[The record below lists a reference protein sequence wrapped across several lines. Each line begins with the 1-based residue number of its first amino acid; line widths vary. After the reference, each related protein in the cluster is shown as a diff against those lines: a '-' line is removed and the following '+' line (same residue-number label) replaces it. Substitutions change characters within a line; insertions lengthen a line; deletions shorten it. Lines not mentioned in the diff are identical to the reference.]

1 MVHLRKEKIDKFHLN
16 YPWQIFFLLLFRSIK
31 GYNIDDASYFQEVLR
46 WLIYFFIKQNYC
58 DLFIFLYTRDA
69 VGKQSLCPHDVW
81 VSQGS
86 QSLYADSDKKE
97 VQEVLWRH
105 PLVWESRD
113 VFLEEVTFRIEVLY
127 PPLHSPVNYQ
137 AGLFFFFQSGIRS
150 TILKRE
156 IFWLRI
162 VIYRNLDKH
171 LLTQKI
177 LHTFKNIMLSSLFQV
192 ISLC

>member
-1 MVHLRKEKIDKFHLN
+1 MSSFVSFFLSQIFVLFYFDWLLQVWLCQMVHLRKEKIDKFHLN

-113 VFLEEVTFRIEVLY
+113 VFLEEVTFKIEVLY
-127 PPLHSPVNYQ
+127 PPLHSPVN
-137 AGLFFFFQSGIRS
+137 
-150 TILKRE
+150 
-156 IFWLRI
+156 
-162 VIYRNLDKH
+162 N
-171 LLTQKI
+171 
-177 LHTFKNIMLSSLFQV
+177 
-192 ISLC
+192 